1 MLIGHAHSRYQPMLF
16 HIIKKEVVNN
26 VLSFRFAITYALLF
40 GLVLLAVILMA
51 NEYGARQREY
61 ASTYKKERA
70 RIDQLQRIEDP
81 RGLLRAVGDMPFS
94 GLRQPQSASILAR
107 GLEGEVPIEVPAQG
121 AIRGLSG
128 AERAG
133 RNALR
138 EIFQAPDFA
147 YVVNVVMSLL
157 ALLFVF
163 DSVSGEK
170 EQGTLKLLLAHSL
183 PRDTVLLGKW
193 IGGYIS
199 LATPFSVAVLAG
211 FIYVYAS
218 GALNADGLWRFVL
231 IYGLSLV
238 YISAFFTLGLM
249 ISTLAHRT
257 STALLIALLV
267 WICWILVVPNVAPVV
282 ARLAAPVPS
291 RQVIES
297 EKAAIAREADLL
309 VAGISKRKV
318 YGDEQES
325 ERIRRDAEGKMR
337 KLDQFYS
344 ERLQVQIELTQN
356 LARLSPSASFLFAA
370 TRLAGTGP
378 VLAEYFDQA
387 MTRYQHE
394 HRRFRRE
401 LYAVTI
407 GDDRRESDWL
417 RAEDLPRFS
426 VALEQVADSLAAALF
441 DVLLLLVFNVLFF
454 MLAYTFF
461 LRYDVT

>member
-1 MLIGHAHSRYQPMLF
+1 MLS
-16 HIIKKEVVNN
+16 HIIKKEIINN
-26 VLSFRFAITYALLF
+26 ILSFRFAISYVLLF
-40 GLVLLAVILMA
+40 ALVLLAVFLMS
-51 NEYGARQREY
+51 NEYGTRQREY
-61 ASTYKKERA
+61 ASISKKERA
-70 RIDQLQRIEDP
+70 RIDQLQQIEDP
-81 RGLLRAVGDMPFS
+81 RAFFRAISAVSFN
-94 GLRQPQSASILAR
+94 GLRQPRSASILAR
-107 GLEGEVPIEVPAQG
+107 GLDDEIPIEVPAYG
-121 AIRGLSG
+121 AIRGLSS

-138 EIFQAPDFA
+138 EIFQAPDFV

-163 DSVSGEK
+163 DSICGEK
-170 EQGTLKLLLAHSL
+170 DQGTLKLLLAHSL
-183 PRDTVLLGKW
+183 PRDIVLLGKW
-193 IGGYIS
+193 VGGYIS
-199 LATPFSVAVLAG
+199 VAMPFSMAALAG

-267 WICWILVVPNVAPVV
+267 WICWILVVPNIAPVV
-282 ARLAAPVPS
+282 ARLVAPVPS

-297 EKAAIAREADLL
+297 EKASIDREAQLL
-309 VAGISKRKV
+309 LNGIQKRKV
-318 YGDEQES
+318 YGDEKEV
-325 ERIRRDAEGKMR
+325 ERIRRDVAGKMR
-337 KLDQFYS
+337 KLEQFYV

-378 VLAEYFDQA
+378 VLAGYFDQA
-387 MTRYQHE
+387 MARYQHE
-394 HRRFRRE
+394 YDRFRSG
-401 LYAVTI
+401 LYHATI
-407 GDDRRESDWL
+407 GNNPQDGDWL
-417 RAEDLPRFS
+417 RSEDMPRFFIT
-426 VALEQVADSLAAALF
+426 LEKATDSLDAALF
-441 DVLLLLVFNVLFF
+441 DILLLLVFNALFF
-454 MLAYTFF
+454 MLAYAFF

>member
-1 MLIGHAHSRYQPMLF
+1 MLS
-16 HIIKKEVVNN
+16 HIIKKEIINN
-26 VLSFRFAITYALLF
+26 ILSFRFAISYVLLF
-40 GLVLLAVILMA
+40 ALVLLAVFLMS
-51 NEYGARQREY
+51 NEYGTRQREY
-61 ASTYKKERA
+61 ASISKKERA

-81 RGLLRAVGDMPFS
+81 RALFRAFS
-94 GLRQPQSASILAR
+94 AVSFNGLRQPRSASILAR
-107 GLEGEVPIEVPAQG
+107 GLDDEIPIEVPAYG
-121 AIRGLSG
+121 AIRGLSS

-138 EIFQAPDFA
+138 EVFQAPDFV

-163 DSVSGEK
+163 DSICGEK
-170 EQGTLKLLLAHSL
+170 DQGTLKLLLAHSL
-183 PRDTVLLGKW
+183 PRDTLLLGKW
-193 IGGYIS
+193 VGGYIS
-199 LATPFSVAVLAG
+199 VAMPFSMAALAG

-267 WICWILVVPNVAPVV
+267 WICWILVVPNIAPVV
-282 ARLAAPVPS
+282 ARLVAPVPS

-297 EKAAIAREADLL
+297 EKASIDREAQLL
-309 VAGISKRKV
+309 LNGIQKRKV
-318 YGDEQES
+318 YGDEKEV
-325 ERIRRDAEGKMR
+325 ERIRSDVAGKMR
-337 KLDQFYS
+337 KLEQFYV

-356 LARLSPSASFLFAA
+356 LARLSPSASYLFAA

-378 VLAEYFDQA
+378 VLAGYFDQSMA
-387 MTRYQHE
+387 RYQDE
-394 HRRFRRE
+394 YGRFRRE
-401 LYAVTI
+401 LYHATI
-407 GDDRRESDWL
+407 GNNPQDGDWL
-417 RAEDLPRFS
+417 RSEDMPRFFIT
-426 VALEQVADSLAAALF
+426 LEKVADSLDAALF
-441 DVLLLLVFNVLFF
+441 DVLLLLVFNALFF
-454 MLAYTFF
+454 MLAYAFF

>member
-1 MLIGHAHSRYQPMLF
+1 MLS
-16 HIIKKEVVNN
+16 HIIKKEIINN
-26 VLSFRFAITYALLF
+26 ILSFRFAISYVLLF
-40 GLVLLAVILMA
+40 ALVLLAVFLMS
-51 NEYGARQREY
+51 NEYGTRQREY
-61 ASTYKKERA
+61 ASISKKERA
-70 RIDQLQRIEDP
+70 HIDQLQRIEDP
-81 RGLLRAVGDMPFS
+81 RALFRAFS
-94 GLRQPQSASILAR
+94 AVSFNGLRQPRSASILAR
-107 GLEGEVPIEVPAQG
+107 GLDNEIPIEVPAYG
-121 AIRGLSG
+121 AIRGLNS

-138 EIFQAPDFA
+138 EVFQAPDFV

-163 DSVSGEK
+163 DSICGEK
-170 EQGTLKLLLAHSL
+170 DQGTLKLLLAHSL

-193 IGGYIS
+193 VGGYIS
-199 LATPFSVAVLAG
+199 VAMPFSMAALAG

-267 WICWILVVPNVAPVV
+267 WICWILVVPNIAPVV
-282 ARLAAPVPS
+282 ARLVAPVPS

-297 EKAAIAREADLL
+297 EKASIDREAQLL
-309 VAGISKRKV
+309 LNGIQKRKV
-318 YGDEQES
+318 YGDEKEV
-325 ERIRRDAEGKMR
+325 ERIRRDVAGKMR
-337 KLDQFYS
+337 KLEQFYV

-356 LARLSPSASFLFAA
+356 LARLSPSASYLFAA

-378 VLAEYFDQA
+378 VLAGYFDQA
-387 MTRYQHE
+387 MARYQHE
-394 HRRFRRE
+394 YGRFRSG
-401 LYAVTI
+401 LYHATI
-407 GDDRRESDWL
+407 GNNPQDGDWL
-417 RAEDLPRFS
+417 RSEDMPRFFIT
-426 VALEQVADSLAAALF
+426 LEKATDSLDAALF
-441 DVLLLLVFNVLFF
+441 DILLLLVFNALFF
-454 MLAYTFF
+454 MLAYAFF